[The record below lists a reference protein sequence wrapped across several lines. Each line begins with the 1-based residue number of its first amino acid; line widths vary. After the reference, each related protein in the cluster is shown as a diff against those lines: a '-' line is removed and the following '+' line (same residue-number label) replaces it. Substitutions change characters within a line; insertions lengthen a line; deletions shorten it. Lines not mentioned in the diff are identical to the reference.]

1 DVQAER
7 NIGTGIVH
15 VVALDALVHDAKAAA
30 NNGLAP
36 AVEVVGKAEART
48 EGSPVVIHQAF
59 GHAVLAGNPDAIQ
72 VERNTRKDRV
82 RTRSQ
87 ARTCSAGAA
96 CCCAVCRP
104 ANSIT
109 GSLPVHRAAH
119 ARYAT

>member
-1 DVQAER
+1 M
-7 NIGTGIVH
+7 
-15 VVALDALVHDAKAAA
+15 
-30 NNGLAP
+30 
-36 AVEVVGKAEART
+36 
-48 EGSPVVIHQAF
+48 VIHQAF

-109 GSLPVHRAAH
+109 VLAASERRGHRAIVKGWVEVPHPIVGFIRVGSAIP
-119 ARYAT
+119 AKTEV

>member
-59 GHAVLAGNPDAIQ
+59 GHAVLAGNPKGLVDNHWASFGPRLGFAYDLNGRGKTVGSPEVIHQAFGHAVLAGNPDAIQ
-72 VERNTRKDRV
+72 V
-82 RTRSQ
+82 
-87 ARTCSAGAA
+87 
-96 CCCAVCRP
+96 
-104 ANSIT
+104 
-109 GSLPVHRAAH
+109 
-119 ARYAT
+119 